1 MRRPMAYFHDLA
13 PPGACAKKGAV
24 VSLDASEERRS
35 LSMRVWGMV
44 QGVGFRDF
52 VWRHALRLDLQG
64 YVRNEADGRS
74 VEVYAEGPPAAL
86 SELQGLASRGPR
98 GALVTRVDCEWGAA
112 GGGHPTFTITV

>member
-1 MRRPMAYFHDLA
+1 MSTDGQEGSDRALA
-13 PPGACAKKGAV
+13 AG
-24 VSLDASEERRS
+24 EERRS

-52 VWRHALRLDLQG
+52 VWRHALKLELQG

-86 SELQGLASRGPR
+86 AELQGMASRGPHA
-98 GALVTRVDCEWGAA
+98 ALVTRVDCEWGPA
-112 GGGHPTFTITV
+112 GGGHATFTITF